1 MEISLNLKKKMSVS
15 IIHSGSALVFGRP
28 EQLFKMRPTYLQQI
42 RFFFLNQIIN
52 ISLYGSV
59 SNKRINLLLL
69 PDLK

>member
-42 RFFFLNQIIN
+42 RFLNQIIN